1 MADHVPGPIESLLAN
16 GTREL
21 AAVAALVSLH
31 PCKCFVGLT
40 AVRTLVARGVEV
52 RVQVVA
58 QMGRTLKQVVQL
70 SMYNHNCYSK
80 SQDTFCPC
88 TKTISKGKL
97 LAFGFVE

>member
-70 SMYNHNCYSK
+70 SITITAILK
-80 SQDTFCPC
+80 A
-88 TKTISKGKL
+88 KTP
-97 LAFGFVE
+97 FVHALRLVRL